1 MVQTNHEE
9 SGTPAPVTAEE
20 IIDIVGPLT
29 DARVMAIIATGA
41 TIEQIEEAAAWAE
54 GESDV
59 MGDLRL
65 RATTPVVAVYEI
77 LRTEEKYA
85 EDRD

>member
-1 MVQTNHEE
+1 MVQANGDT
-9 SGTPAPVTAEE
+9 TRDAAPITAEQ
-20 IIDIVGPLT
+20 IVDIVGPLT
-29 DARVMAIIATGA
+29 DARIMAIIATGA
-41 TIEQIEEAAAWAE
+41 NVEEIEEAAAWAD

-65 RATTPVVAVYEI
+65 RATGPVAAVYDI
-77 LRTEEKYA
+77 LRAEDKYA

>member
-1 MVQTNHEE
+1 MVQANDET
-9 SGTPAPVTAEE
+9 TRDAAPVTAEQ
-20 IIDIVGPLT
+20 IVDIVGPLT
-29 DARVMAIIATGA
+29 DARIMAIIATGA
-41 TIEQIEEAAAWAE
+41 NVEEIEEAAAWAD

-65 RATTPVVAVYEI
+65 RATGPVAAVYDI
-77 LRTEEKYA
+77 LRAEDKYA

>member
-1 MVQTNHEE
+1 MPPANQIKKGRVAI
-9 SGTPAPVTAEE
+9 TPAQVIE
-20 IIDIVGPLT
+20 IVGPLT
-29 DARVMAIIATGA
+29 DTRVMAVIATGA
-41 TIEQIEEAAAWAE
+41 TIEQIEEAAAWAD

-65 RATTPVVAVYEI
+65 HAAPPVVAVYEI
-77 LRTEEKYA
+77 LRDEQRYA

>member
-1 MVQTNHEE
+1 MVQTKHPE
-9 SGTPAPVTAEE
+9 TADKPKVTAEQ

-29 DARVMAIIATGA
+29 DARVMAVIATGA
-41 TIEQIEEAAAWAE
+41 TIEQIEEAATWAD

-65 RATTPVVAVYEI
+65 PGTRPVAAVYDI

>member
-1 MVQTNHEE
+1 MSPSNQNQK
-9 SGTPAPVTAEE
+9 GGAAVTAAQVIE
-20 IIDIVGPLT
+20 IVGTLT

-41 TIEQIEEAAAWAE
+41 TIEQIEEAAAWAD

-65 RATTPVVAVYEI
+65 RAAPPVIAVYEI
-77 LRTEEKYA
+77 LRDEQKYA

>member
-1 MVQTNHEE
+1 MVQAKHPETADK
-9 SGTPAPVTAEE
+9 PQVTAEQ

-41 TIEQIEEAAAWAE
+41 TIEQIEEAAAWAD

-65 RATTPVVAVYEI
+65 AATSPVAAVYDI

>member
-1 MVQTNHEE
+1 M
-9 SGTPAPVTAEE
+9 TPANQNEKGTGAKITAAQ

-29 DARVMAIIATGA
+29 DARVMAVIATGA
-41 TIEQIEEAAAWAE
+41 TIEQIEEAAAWAD

-65 RATTPVVAVYEI
+65 RAAPPVVAVYEI
-77 LRTEEKYA
+77 LRDEQKYA

>member
-1 MVQTNHEE
+1 MVETKHE
-9 SGTPAPVTAEE
+9 GRGGPAPVTAEA

-41 TIEQIEEAAAWAE
+41 TIEQIEEAAAWAQ

-65 RATTPVVAVYEI
+65 RAAPPVVAVYEI
-77 LRTEEKYA
+77 LTAEEAYA

>member
-1 MVQTNHEE
+1 VVNEH
-9 SGTPAPVTAEE
+9 
-20 IIDIVGPLT
+20 IDEGKK
-29 DARVMAIIATGA
+29 RSMSA
-41 TIEQIEEAAAWAE
+41 TIEQIEEAATWAD

-59 MGDLRL
+59 MGDLRVPG
-65 RATTPVVAVYEI
+65 TGPVAAVYDI

>member
-1 MVQTNHEE
+1 M
-9 SGTPAPVTAEE
+9 TPAEQDEKGGAKVTAAQ

-41 TIEQIEEAAAWAE
+41 TIEQIEEAAAWAD

-65 RATTPVVAVYEI
+65 RAAPPVVAVYEI
-77 LRTEEKYA
+77 LRDEQKYA